1 MNRANRKS
9 GLSLTAAT
17 FEALHKALIVQ
28 VKERYKIS
36 PETIVDYQLYGFNKY
51 DKNLPSIKKLVLER
65 TDQWVNGKY
74 LYNKHREW
82 KKGAHIIT
90 LTREFVFIYFKT
102 LGYRDVRDFI
112 MNSSLSEVAIAEQI
126 NLEKPISVNLQ
137 NEYYVGY
144 YLGEESNVICTRL
157 FLSEHNL
164 KVRWVL
170 AYWEKEENY
179 SEYVY
184 DGIIQYQQNGMN
196 FIFKNEDTILDRC
209 LFITIFCERQLL
221 VKPFLVGAY
230 SGYDRNRQ
238 PVIGEVIFQRV
249 SSAEEQIRII
259 ESNKVN
265 PIISQHIS
273 GRRWLVSGKTLQS
286 LTDLSPE
293 SKFADE
299 IAGLINNF
307 RGLFVSIENGVFVV
321 ELSIL
326 DNLGNATLKIAGHPF
341 YKGTFK
347 VQASGQLLIGK
358 FTNPTTQAPLFMSI
372 EILPIRAH
380 TYRGDMLGVSRFD
393 KSFSGKIFLSSQP
406 KLKQKLPKYRGSE
419 LTLSEIKSLPK
430 SILIDLNTTLKNT
443 KLEEYLQLK
452 DSSKDHNYIQHLR
465 GTYRVYDKSKS
476 STTHVA
482 ILSINENGE
491 ATLSIDHLNYEGS
504 AMVCEGATLSIYFT
518 RCNGIPHCGQILG
531 HIGRKRKNNL
541 SKFNAKWLHLDEH
554 FEAKTTEVTIQST
567 A

>member
-1 MNRANRKS
+1 MNRINRKS
-9 GLSLTAAT
+9 GLALTATA
-17 FEALHKALIVQ
+17 FGVLHKALIVQ
-28 VKERYKIS
+28 LKETYKVS
-36 PETIVDYQLYGFNKY
+36 PETLVDYQLYGFNKY
-51 DKNLPSIKKLVLER
+51 DKSLPSIKKLILDK

-144 YLGEESNVICTRL
+144 YIGEEGNVICTRL

-184 DGIIQYQQNGMN
+184 EGIIQYQQNGMN

-209 LFITIFCERQLL
+209 LFISIFCERQLI

-273 GRRWLVSGKTLQS
+273 GRRWLVSGRTLQS
-286 LTDLSPE
+286 ITDLSPE
-293 SKFADE
+293 SKFADAIE
-299 IAGLINNF
+299 GLIKDF
-307 RGLFVSIENGVFVV
+307 RGLFVSVENGVFVV

-326 DNLGNATLKIAGHPF
+326 DNLGNATLRIAGHPM

-347 VQASGQLLIGK
+347 VQASGQLLIGQ

-380 TYRGDMLGVSRFD
+380 IYRGDMLGVSRFD
-393 KSFSGKIFLSSQP
+393 KSFSGKIYLSSQA
-406 KLKQKLPKYRGSE
+406 KLNQSLPKYRGSE
-419 LTLSEIKSLPK
+419 LTPSEIHSLPK
-430 SILIDLNTTLKNT
+430 SILTELNTILKNI
-443 KLEEYLQLK
+443 KLEEYLQLE
-452 DSSKDHNYIQHLR
+452 DSKKNNNYIKHLA
-465 GTYRVYDKSKS
+465 GTYKVCDQSKS
-476 STTHVA
+476 STIDAA
-482 ILSINENGE
+482 ILRISEKGD
-491 ATLSIDHLNYEGS
+491 AVLSIDHLNYEGS
-504 AMVCEGATLSIYFT
+504 AMICEGATLSIYFT
-518 RCNGIPHCGQILG
+518 LCNGIPHCGQILG
-531 HIGRKRKNNL
+531 HIGRKRKTKL
-541 SKFNAKWLHLDEH
+541 SEFTAKWLHLDEC
-554 FEAKTTEVTIQST
+554 FEAKTTEVTIQCT
-567 A
+567 Q